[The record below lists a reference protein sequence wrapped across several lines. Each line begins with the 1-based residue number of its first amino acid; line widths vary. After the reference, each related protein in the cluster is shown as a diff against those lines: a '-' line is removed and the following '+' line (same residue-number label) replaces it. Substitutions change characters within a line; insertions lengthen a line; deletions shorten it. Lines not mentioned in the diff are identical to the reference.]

1 MAKVYI
7 IDDEETIQY
16 LYKEG
21 LALEGHEIIGTAFNG
36 LQALQEMEYL
46 NPYPDVII
54 IDHRMPIKNGLD
66 TLKEMYMS
74 KIQRNAKILFI
85 TADPTVREEASK
97 LGVSHFIQ
105 KPFSILKLAKMITEL
120 FSYEN

>member
-21 LALEGHEIIGTAFNG
+21 LALEGHEIVGTAFNG
-36 LQALQEMEYL
+36 LQALHDMQNL
-46 NPYPDVII
+46 TSYPDVII

-66 TLKEMYMS
+66 TLREMYMN
-74 KIQRNAKILFI
+74 KIQTGAKILFI

-120 FSYEN
+120 FSYET